1 MSRMGK
7 SVETEC
13 KLVAARRCEGA
24 GQSEAGEDRGW
35 GLAMAAHSEQGSL
48 HLAKIIPATL

>member
-1 MSRMGK
+1 M
-7 SVETEC
+7 ETEC